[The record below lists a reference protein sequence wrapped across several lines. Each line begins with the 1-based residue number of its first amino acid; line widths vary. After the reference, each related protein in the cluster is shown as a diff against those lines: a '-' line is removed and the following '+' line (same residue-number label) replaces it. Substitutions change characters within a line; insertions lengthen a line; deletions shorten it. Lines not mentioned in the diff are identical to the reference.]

1 MSRYAI
7 SDFHVITA
15 GVSYAGGDN
24 EFDRSTHVYGFEM
37 SYQWSENGL
46 EPDGRA
52 FRLSNEFV
60 WRRVYA
66 FEDVP
71 PPIAGRYTGFGFY
84 TAGVYTWNPHV
95 DTGLRLSW
103 LEGVGELGLDER
115 FRISPAVT
123 WWVDDDRRVGLRAQ
137 YNYDR
142 VAGESEH
149 TGWLQLNIA
158 LGSRVEV
165 R

>member
-7 SDFHVITA
+7 SDFHIITA

-24 EFDRSTHVYGFEM
+24 EFDRSTHVYGFDLG
-37 SYQWSENGL
+37 YQWRENGL
-46 EPDGRA
+46 EPGGRA

-60 WRRVYA
+60 WRRVSA

-71 PPIAGRYTGFGFY
+71 PPIAGRYTEFGFY
-84 TAGVYTWNPHV
+84 AAGVYTWNPHV